1 MVSRRRCRAPVRM
14 GEPPLWF
21 ETKVSRSA
29 ADGNALAVK
38 IEQGTLR
45 YSTMADALAGYLV
58 IREKVRSGEI
68 GE

>member
-1 MVSRRRCRAPVRM
+1 M

-45 YSTMADALAGYLV
+45 YSTMADALAGYV
-58 IREKVRSGEI
+58 VFCEKVKSGEI